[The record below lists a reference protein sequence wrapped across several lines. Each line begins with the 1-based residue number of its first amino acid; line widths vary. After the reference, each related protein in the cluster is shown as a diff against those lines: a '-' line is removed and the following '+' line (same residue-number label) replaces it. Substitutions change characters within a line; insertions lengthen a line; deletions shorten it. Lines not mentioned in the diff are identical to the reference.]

1 MADVLILGGGFSGV
15 VAAERLVNSLGDEH
29 QVTLVSRDS
38 RFVFYPDLVQVAFGK
53 TEPTD
58 VSFDLREAMLDRRI
72 RFIKGEVARV
82 LPDLRRVVVAHG
94 DVEGTL
100 SYDYLVFA
108 MGRRLATEEVPG
120 FYEHANHL
128 LSVKAALDFGEKVRT
143 FTEGRA
149 VFGQC
154 PGARLP
160 VPVYEAAFAFARML
174 EERGD
179 REKAMITIVSP
190 DPPGYQLGD
199 SAIARAL
206 RTSLDSHLIE
216 FLPDFPI
223 TEVRDGALVSATG
236 RSISYRLLMLIPP
249 FRGSAVARSLGQF
262 PTDNG
267 YLNVDWSM
275 RVINSERVYAAGDC
289 VNFRGPKMAHVA
301 VHQAEVAAAN
311 IELEINGLE
320 PSVAYN
326 HELMM
331 VIDEGGPGT
340 IFVKQDLG
348 RSEPSTVKTGR
359 FWSWAK
365 WAHDKY
371 WQAQHS

>member
-1 MADVLILGGGFSGV
+1 MANVLILGGGFSGV
-15 VAAERLVNSLGDEH
+15 VAAERLVNSLGDDH

-38 RFVFYPDLVQVAFGK
+38 KFVFYPDLVQVAFGK
-53 TEPTD
+53 TEPSD
-58 VSFDLREAMLDRRI
+58 ASFDLREAMLDRRI
-72 RFIKGEVARV
+72 RFIKGDVVRV
-82 LPDLRRVVVAHG
+82 LPDLCKVVVAHG
-94 DVEGTL
+94 EVEGTL

-108 MGRRLATEEVPG
+108 MGRRLATEEIPG
-120 FYEHANHL
+120 FFEHANHL
-128 LSVKAALDFGEKVRT
+128 LSVDASLKFSEAVKSFR
-143 FTEGRA
+143 EGRA

-160 VPVYEAAFAFARML
+160 VPVYETAFAFARML
-174 EERGD
+174 EEDGSRD
-179 REKAMITIVSP
+179 RAVITIVSP
-190 DPPGYQLGD
+190 DPPGYQMGD

-206 RTSLDSHLIE
+206 RTALDAHLIE

-223 TEVRDGALVSATG
+223 AEVRDGELLSANG
-236 RSISYRLLMLIPP
+236 RSINYRLLMLIPP
-249 FRGSAVARSLGQF
+249 FRGSSVARSLGKVA
-262 PTDNG
+262 TDND

-275 RVINSERVYAAGDC
+275 RVLGCERIYAVGDC
-289 VNFRGPKMAHVA
+289 VNFRGPKMAHMA

-311 IELEINGLE
+311 IALEIGGLE

-326 HELMM
+326 HEVMM
-331 VIDEGGPGT
+331 VIDEGGPGS

-348 RSEPSTVKTGR
+348 KSQPSTVKTGR

>member
-15 VAAERLVNSLGDEH
+15 VAAERLVNSLGDNH

-53 TEPTD
+53 TEPAD
-58 VSFDLREAMLDRRI
+58 ASFDLREAMLDRRI

-82 LPDLRRVVVAHG
+82 VPDLRRVVVAHG

-108 MGRRLATEEVPG
+108 MGRRLATEEIPG

-128 LSVKAALDFGEKVRT
+128 LSVKAALDFGERVTSFK
-143 FTEGRA
+143 EGRA

-160 VPVYEAAFAFARML
+160 VPVYEAAFAFARLL

-179 REKAMITIVSP
+179 RDRAVITIVSP

-199 SAIARAL
+199 SGIARAL
-206 RTSLDSHLIE
+206 RSSLDSHLIE

-223 TEVRDGALVSATG
+223 TEVREGALFSATG
-236 RSISYRLLMLIPP
+236 RSINYRLLMLIPP
-249 FRGSAVARSLGQF
+249 FCGSGVARSLGKF
-262 PTDNG
+262 ATDNG

-275 RVINSERVYAAGDC
+275 RVINCERVYAAGDC
-289 VNFRGPKMAHVA
+289 VNFRGPKMAHMA

-311 IELEINGLE
+311 IALEINGLE

-326 HELMM
+326 HEVMM

-340 IFVKQDLG
+340 IFVRQDLG
-348 RSEPSTVKTGR
+348 HSEPSTVKTGR